1 MAAHLARPLLR
12 ATRNAQNPPYEI
24 WPQISNPH
32 NQNPPGYAFPAFHS
46 PPASATPHSILFPGS
61 PHSSRDGK
69 PSKFETKLTVIKGEL
84 DGNWA
89 HGNHPSAPALLPRPG
104 VDRTT
109 ARYSKQEEEKQ
120 SELTRMRARRL

>member
-1 MAAHLARPLLR
+1 MAAHQARPLLR
-12 ATRNAQNPPYEI
+12 APRNAQNPPYDI
-24 WPQISNPH
+24 WPQISNPQ
-32 NQNPPGYAFPAFHS
+32 NQNPPGYAYPAFHS

-84 DGNWA
+84 KRG
-89 HGNHPSAPALLPRPG
+89 GAPALLPRPG

-109 ARYSKQEEEKQ
+109 GRYSQ
-120 SELTRMRARRL
+120 SAGEQKITRMRASRS